1 MARTPR
7 ADAAIRAVPYP
18 GPVGAVPGPD
28 PDATSTRERIL
39 DIALD
44 LFIEQGFDKT
54 PLRQIAEQLGFSKA
68 ALYYHFASKDDI
80 LMALHLRFHELGRE
94 SLEALGATPSSPEEW
109 VPLFDNV
116 ISMMM
121 ENRRVFVLHER
132 NQAAFENLHR
142 KEHDAEHADMGE
154 RIRVVLR
161 DPAIAIEQRLRLA
174 CAMGA
179 VMGGLVLSGDVFAD
193 VSSDDLSAML
203 RAAIG
208 DLLGAGTRKPPSRPT
223 TVPTRSKPLSRAGTA
238 RRRNGSA

>member
-1 MARTPR
+1 VARTPKAATTVWAG
-7 ADAAIRAVPYP
+7 ADA
-18 GPVGAVPGPD
+18 GPTVAAAESE

-80 LMALHLRFHELGRE
+80 LMALHLRFHELGKE
-94 SLEALGATPSSPEEW
+94 SLEALGQKPSSPEEW

-121 ENRRVFVLHER
+121 ENRKMFVLHER

-142 KEHDAEHADMGE
+142 KEHEAEHADMGD
-154 RIRVVLR
+154 RIRAVLR
-161 DPAIAIEQRLRLA
+161 DPAIAVEQRLRMA

-179 VMGGLVLSGDVFAD
+179 VMGGLVLAGDAFAD

-203 RAAIG
+203 RGAIRDLFGTGVPKAARRS
-208 DLLGAGTRKPPSRPT
+208 TRPT
-223 TVPTRSKPLSRAGTA
+223 RPKPVTQVGSPT
-238 RRRNGSA
+238 RNGSA

>member
-1 MARTPR
+1 MARIPG
-7 ADAAIRAVPYP
+7 ADAAVGA
-18 GPVGAVPGPD
+18 GPHPASPPAVPGLG

-80 LMALHLRFHELGRE
+80 LMALHLRFHELGKE
-94 SLEALGATPSSPEEW
+94 SLEALGEKPSSPEDW
-109 VPLFDNV
+109 VALFDNV

-121 ENRRVFVLHER
+121 ENRKMFVLHER

-142 KEHDAEHADMGE
+142 KEHEAEHADMGD
-154 RIRVVLR
+154 RIRGVLR
-161 DPAIAIEQRLRLA
+161 DPAIAVELRLRMA

-179 VMGGLVLSGDVFAD
+179 VMGGLVLAGDAFAE

-203 RAAIG
+203 RGAIR
-208 DLLGAGTRKPPSRPT
+208 DLFGTGVGKAVGRSATSP
-223 TVPTRSKPLSRAGTA
+223 RSKGATRAGRA
-238 RRRNGSA
+238 ARNGSA